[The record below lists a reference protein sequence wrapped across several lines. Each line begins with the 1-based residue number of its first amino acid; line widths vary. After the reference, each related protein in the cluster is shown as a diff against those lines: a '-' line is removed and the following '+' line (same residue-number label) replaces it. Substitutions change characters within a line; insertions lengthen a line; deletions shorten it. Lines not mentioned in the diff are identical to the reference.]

1 MNNMGSSTN
10 LNRNNAGGGYEPAIG
25 NLTASERAAINSLN
39 RNYYYNDTSLGHGCG
54 NNSWI
59 SSNMNNQNTTMPMQI
74 KSRNLNGSQIGPA
87 ENWNSLPN
95 NTMQTGMNNNMNTV
109 VRPATTASQSISF
122 TPETLTNMS
131 FLPAYLSQ
139 FIGHWIRADFFIGD
153 TIERRVGVLHEV
165 GASYF
170 ILEAIEPQ
178 TLLVCDMFSVKFV
191 TIILD
196 DDLSRLAR
204 F

>member
-1 MNNMGSSTN
+1 MNNMGSNTN
-10 LNRNNAGGGYEPAIG
+10 LNNINTNGGFDPAVG
-25 NLTASERAAINSLN
+25 NLTASERAEINRMN
-39 RNYYYNDTSLGHGCG
+39 RNYYYSDTSLGHGCG
-54 NNSWI
+54 NNSDMNM
-59 SSNMNNQNTTMPMQI
+59 NMNNSFVPQQNW
-74 KSRNLNGSQIGPA
+74 RNMSSNNSGPA
-87 ENWNSLPN
+87 QNWNSNQNNSMIVRPN
-95 NTMQTGMNNNMNTV
+95 NSNQVNNM
-109 VRPATTASQSISF
+109 RPTTTGTQSISF

-139 FIGHWIRADFFIGD
+139 YIGHWVRADFFIGE
-153 TIERRVGVLHEV
+153 TIEQRVGVLHEV

>member
-1 MNNMGSSTN
+1 MNNMGLNTN
-10 LNRNNAGGGYEPAIG
+10 LNMNNTTGGYEPAIN
-25 NLTASERAAINSLN
+25 NLTASERAEINRIN
-39 RNYYYNDTSLGHGCG
+39 RNYYYNNTPQNQGCA
-54 NNSWI
+54 NNTEM
-59 SSNMNNQNTTMPMQI
+59 NMNNMGGSMMPAQNWN
-74 KSRNLNGSQIGPA
+74 RNMNSNRTGPA
-87 ENWNSLPN
+87 QNWNTAQNNSMTVRPNNMN
-95 NTMQTGMNNNMNTV
+95 NTMRPITTGT
-109 VRPATTASQSISF
+109 QSISF

-139 FIGHWIRADFFIGD
+139 YIGHWVRADFFIGE
-153 TIERRVGVLHEV
+153 TIEQRVGVLHEV

-178 TLLVCDMFSVKFV
+178 TLIVCDMFSVKFV

>member
-1 MNNMGSSTN
+1 MNSLGITN
-10 LNRNNAGGGYEPAIG
+10 ISPETNGGFNPASG
-25 NLTASERAAINSLN
+25 NLTASERAEINRMSN
-39 RNYYYNDTSLGHGCG
+39 SNNYYSSGCS
-54 NNSWI
+54 NNSMN
-59 SSNMNNQNTTMPMQI
+59 SNMSMI
-74 KSRNLNGSQIGPA
+74 AR
-87 ENWNSLPN
+87 PN
-95 NTMQTGMNNNMNTV
+95 NNTNGNTHWSNGTNMSTQQNMSRPTTGNG
-109 VRPATTASQSISF
+109 SISF
-122 TPETLTNMS
+122 TPETLTNMN

-139 FIGHWIRADFFIGD
+139 YIGHWVRADFFIGE
-153 TIERRVGVLHEV
+153 TIEQRVGVLHEV

>member
-1 MNNMGSSTN
+1 MNNMGSNTN
-10 LNRNNAGGGYEPAIG
+10 LATYNTNGGFEPAVG
-25 NLTASERAAINSLN
+25 NLTASQRAEINRLN

-54 NNSWI
+54 NNSGMSMDIRRNNGPAQNWN
-59 SSNMNNQNTTMPMQI
+59 SNSNNMSATQNWGNNMNN
-74 KSRNLNGSQIGPA
+74 
-87 ENWNSLPN
+87 
-95 NTMQTGMNNNMNTV
+95 GMVVRPNMNTNM
-109 VRPATTASQSISF
+109 RPVTTGTQSISF

-139 FIGHWIRADFFIGD
+139 YIGHWVRADFFIGE
-153 TIERRVGVLHEV
+153 TIEQRVGVLHEV

>member
-95 NTMQTGMNNNMNTV
+95 NTI
-109 VRPATTASQSISF
+109 SQSISF

-153 TIERRVGVLHEV
+153 TIEQRVGVLHEV

>member
-153 TIERRVGVLHEV
+153 TIEQRVGVLHEV
-165 GASYF
+165 GAIYF

>member
-10 LNRNNAGGGYEPAIG
+10 LNRNNAGGGYEPAIS

-153 TIERRVGVLHEV
+153 TIEQRVGVLHEV

>member
-1 MNNMGSSTN
+1 MNNMGSNTN
-10 LNRNNAGGGYEPAIG
+10 LMTYNTNGGFEPAAG
-25 NLTASERAAINSLN
+25 NLTASERAEINSTN
-39 RNYYYNDTSLGHGCG
+39 RNYYYNDTSLGHGCN
-54 NNSWI
+54 NNSGM
-59 SSNMNNQNTTMPMQI
+59 SMDMNR
-74 KSRNLNGSQIGPA
+74 RNNGPA
-87 ENWNSLPN
+87 QNWNSNTN
-95 NTMQTGMNNNMNTV
+95 NMMTRPNMNTNM
-109 VRPATTASQSISF
+109 RPTTTGTQSISF

-139 FIGHWIRADFFIGD
+139 YIGHWVRADFFIGE
-153 TIERRVGVLHEV
+153 TIEQRVGVLHEV

-178 TLLVCDMFSVKFV
+178 TLIVCDMFSVKFV

>member
-1 MNNMGSSTN
+1 MGSNTN
-10 LNRNNAGGGYEPAIG
+10 LSTYNTNGGYEPAVS
-25 NLTASERAAINSLN
+25 NLTASERAEINNSN
-39 RNYYYNDTSLGHGCG
+39 RNYYYNDTSLGHGCN
-54 NNSWI
+54 NNSGM
-59 SSNMNNQNTTMPMQI
+59 SMEMN
-74 KSRNLNGSQIGPA
+74 RQIGPA
-87 ENWNSLPN
+87 QNWNSNQNNMSSRQNWGNNMNNGMAVRPN
-95 NTMQTGMNNNMNTV
+95 MNNNT
-109 VRPATTASQSISF
+109 RPTTTGTQSISF

-131 FLPAYLSQ
+131 FLPAYLTQ
-139 FIGHWIRADFFIGD
+139 YIGHWVRADFFIGE
-153 TIERRVGVLHEV
+153 TIEQRVGVLHEV

-178 TLLVCDMFSVKFV
+178 TLIVCDMFSVKFV

>member
-10 LNRNNAGGGYEPAIG
+10 LNRNNAGGGYEPAIS

-54 NNSWI
+54 NNSWM

-95 NTMQTGMNNNMNTV
+95 NTKQTGMNNNMNTV

-153 TIERRVGVLHEV
+153 TIEQRVGVLHEV

>member
-1 MNNMGSSTN
+1 MNSMGISYINPENNGGFNPASS
-10 LNRNNAGGGYEPAIG
+10 
-25 NLTASERAAINSLN
+25 NLTAAERAEINRMSN
-39 RNYYYNDTSLGHGCG
+39 RNGMNRYSSGCG
-54 NNSWI
+54 S
-59 SSNMNNQNTTMPMQI
+59 
-74 KSRNLNGSQIGPA
+74 
-87 ENWNSLPN
+87 NWNSTQNWSN
-95 NTMQTGMNNNMNTV
+95 NSNGNMMSGTKPQQNDWPHTNSTNTGM
-109 VRPATTASQSISF
+109 TTTGSQSISF

-139 FIGHWIRADFFIGD
+139 YIGHWVRADFFIGE
-153 TIERRVGVLHEV
+153 TIEQRVGVLHEV

-178 TLLVCDMFSVKFV
+178 TLLVCDMYSVKFV

>member
-10 LNRNNAGGGYEPAIG
+10 LNATNLSGGFEPAID
-25 NLTASERAAINSLN
+25 NLTASERAQLNSSN
-39 RNYYYNDTSLGHGCG
+39 RNYYYNDTSLSHGCG
-54 NNSWI
+54 NNSWMSGNTNNV
-59 SSNMNNQNTTMPMQI
+59 SSMMPQQKWQNQSNNN
-74 KSRNLNGSQIGPA
+74 RGPA
-87 ENWNSLPN
+87 QNWNSDQNNSIIVRPN
-95 NTMQTGMNNNMNTV
+95 SNINNMQQS
-109 VRPATTASQSISF
+109 TTGTQSISF

-139 FIGHWIRADFFIGD
+139 YIGHWVRADFFIGES
-153 TIERRVGVLHEV
+153 IEQRVGVLHEV

-178 TLLVCDMFSVKFV
+178 TLLVCDMYSVKFV

>member
-25 NLTASERAAINSLN
+25 NLTASKRAAIHSLN

-153 TIERRVGVLHEV
+153 TIEQRVGVLHEV

>member
-39 RNYYYNDTSLGHGCG
+39 RNYYYNATSLGHGCG

-95 NTMQTGMNNNMNTV
+95 NTMQTGMHKNMNTV
-109 VRPATTASQSISF
+109 VSPATTASQSISF

-153 TIERRVGVLHEV
+153 TIEQRVGVLHEV

>member
-122 TPETLTNMS
+122 TPETLTNMI

-153 TIERRVGVLHEV
+153 TIEQRVGVLHEV

>member
-10 LNRNNAGGGYEPAIG
+10 LNRNNAGGGYEPAIS

-54 NNSWI
+54 NNSWM

-153 TIERRVGVLHEV
+153 TIEQRVGVLHEV